1 VGEGRGVGWGIRSC
15 RGRWGFAHAGEL
27 ICVGRGETWSLSI
40 YIHRVTDALL
50 GGRGLDL
57 NVRPGAIAAR
67 LKTHEVL
74 SQLSLHRHQRQAI
87 ERRLSDVLVGAVEQG
102 LDHDTHAADAHQ
114 VGVVAG
120 VGGRGQVMQQGRVLV
135 GTLAPE
141 DTDLRLGE
149 RVELRREGIPDL
161 GHADL
166 LVGQS
171 ACSVKLGQEA
181 GDEASTVVDVVLS
194 IGSGQEAEALG
205 LERVYFPCS
214 STYLRYVCYAQTPS
228 MKRAALYMRVSTL
241 DQHPETQLYDLRQ
254 MAQQRGY
261 QIVEEYTDRIS
272 GAKAKRPGLDAMMSD
287 GRRGRFDVVLVWASD
302 RIARSVKHFLDVL
315 DELNRLNIEFI
326 SFREQI
332 DTGGPLGR
340 AVVVIIGAIAELERN
355 LIIERVRAG
364 MRRAKLEGR
373 HIGRKPL
380 VLDRGAI
387 LRDRQRG
394 HSLSQLAKSHLVSRA
409 TIHRVLKEHATTILE
424 KSA

>member
-1 VGEGRGVGWGIRSC
+1 
-15 RGRWGFAHAGEL
+15 
-27 ICVGRGETWSLSI
+27 
-40 YIHRVTDALL
+40 
-50 GGRGLDL
+50 
-57 NVRPGAIAAR
+57 
-67 LKTHEVL
+67 
-74 SQLSLHRHQRQAI
+74 
-87 ERRLSDVLVGAVEQG
+87 
-102 LDHDTHAADAHQ
+102 
-114 VGVVAG
+114 
-120 VGGRGQVMQQGRVLV
+120 
-135 GTLAPE
+135 
-141 DTDLRLGE
+141 
-149 RVELRREGIPDL
+149 
-161 GHADL
+161 
-166 LVGQS
+166 
-171 ACSVKLGQEA
+171 
-181 GDEASTVVDVVLS
+181 
-194 IGSGQEAEALG
+194 
-205 LERVYFPCS
+205 
-214 STYLRYVCYAQTPS
+214 

-287 GRRGRFDVVLVWASD
+287 ARRGRFDVVLVWASD
-302 RIARSVKHFLDVL
+302 RIARSVRHFLDVL
-315 DELNRLNIEFI
+315 DELNRLNVEFI

-355 LIIERVRAG
+355 LIVERVRAG

-380 VLDRGAI
+380 VLDRDAI

-409 TIHRVLKEHATTILE
+409 TVHRVLKEHASTTLE